1 MEPVRKEDEFWRK
14 FALPEED
21 RLLLDPGYTWA
32 GIRYRWFRSPNVVP
46 IEQWRRRRARE
57 GRPAK
62 NEPAPAA

>member
-32 GIRYRWFRSPNVVP
+32 GIGYRWFRSPNVVP
-46 IEQWRRRRARE
+46 IEQWRRRAR
-57 GRPAK
+57 GRQPAE
-62 NEPAPAA
+62 NDRAPAE